1 MSRKDEIVKKLQVI
15 ERKIDKENEI
25 IQKSTVTI
33 KSLNKEKEL
42 LMKENK
48 NIEALEVLEILQE
61 NGIQINELKELL
73 RYEKNN
79 S

>member
-1 MSRKDEIVKKLQVI
+1 
-15 ERKIDKENEI
+15 
-25 IQKSTVTI
+25 
-33 KSLNKEKEL
+33 
-42 LMKENK
+42 MKENK